1 MKNTKIKIPQ
11 SIDRSRGFTLLEL
24 VIAIAVVGILATI
37 AYPAYTRQLIKGHR
51 ASAQSYLLDVAQHEQ
66 QYLLDN
72 RSYAATE
79 AALNMSTPSD
89 VAQYYTVQ
97 IAAPAVTPPTFTI
110 TATPIAGTMQASD
123 VTLSVTD
130 ANVKSPAGYW

>member
-1 MKNTKIKIPQ
+1 MKNTNIRSPH

-24 VIAIAVVGILATI
+24 VIAMAVVGILAAI
-37 AYPAYTRQLIKGHR
+37 AYPAYTSQLIKGHR

-72 RSYAATE
+72 RSYATTA

-89 VAQYYTVQ
+89 VSPYYTVQ
-97 IAAPAVTPPTFTI
+97 IAAPVVTPPTFTI